1 MDAIE
6 IASAFVTIRPQTDGF
21 EAELAAAVGGSQT
34 EVPLTA
40 DTSEVEGA
48 IDDVT
53 GDVEVG
59 VDADTSD
66 AEAAIDGIEATPAVV
81 PVEAD
86 TAQAQ
91 ASIDDLSGAVGGL
104 SDSAGLGG
112 GAIGGLTDELAGL
125 VGVTGASAAGIG
137 ALVGGLVLSA
147 TAAGESQA
155 VNAQLDQILRNA
167 GDSAAVT
174 GDHIRELA
182 TEIMEYSGISDEAV
196 VSAASMVA
204 SFTNVS
210 NSQPTFDRTLRAS
223 ADLAVFMGTDVASAA
238 KMLGR
243 ALNDPE
249 QGVSRLARVFP
260 SLTAAQKDAIS
271 SMAAA
276 GDIAGAQALI
286 FELVESKVGGLAAT
300 YGETMPGE
308 IDKTK
313 EALGELAE
321 ALGADLLPA
330 ISEGASGIA
339 GYITKLTELQDAVN
353 SFGGGAIGDLQEFL
367 VRGAVQSIP
376 VVGSLA
382 NAMTQGEDAAEGFGS
397 VVGELPSALSGTA
410 EATDAAAEATD
421 AYAAAQEAAQ
431 QAVAD
436 TLPTLGG
443 VISAVDRAGSA
454 FGVLNA
460 SSDPQIVIDNLSLA
474 LVAWDDFQANISTV
488 SQWGPNIAAALQQL
502 GPEIAGG
509 LTNAL
514 AEGNAATVVQL
525 DGLIAEI
532 QAKGGEGAAVL
543 TGFAQNGMDGAV
555 AAVQSSTGPMGAAGT
570 AAGASGAAGID
581 AGLTF
586 TNAAAIG
593 AITGTQYGAGVAS
606 GISGMYAT
614 VNAVATNMIAGAGN
628 LSSAYSR
635 GQALGSAYGSGI
647 VAGLAGQV
655 GNAAA
660 TKASLDAIVERVG
673 AGIGRGAVAIG
684 AGRLQPVVLSL
695 DGQVVAE
702 TVFDVDRRIANAEGY
717 EQ

>member
-1 MDAIE
+1 ME
-6 IASAFVTIRPQTDGF
+6 IASAFVTIRPDASSF
-21 EAELAAAVGGSQT
+21 EAELVAAISGIGEQDISV
-34 EVPLTA
+34 TA
-40 DTSEVEGA
+40 DTSDAEGA
-48 IDDVT
+48 IDEVT

-59 VDADTSD
+59 VGADTSD
-66 AEAAIDGIEATPAVV
+66 AEAAIDGIEATPTVV

-104 SDSAGLGG
+104 ADSAGLGG

-125 VGVTGASAAGIG
+125 VGASSATTAGIG

-147 TAAGESQA
+147 SAAGESQA
-155 VNAQLDQILRNA
+155 VNAQLDQILANA

-182 TEIMEYSGISDEAV
+182 VEIMEYSGFSDEAV

-204 SFTNVS
+204 SFGNVS

-276 GDIAGAQALI
+276 GDIAGAQAMI
-286 FELVESKVGGLAAT
+286 FDLVESKVGGLAAT
-300 YGETMPGE
+300 YGETMPGQ

-339 GYITKLTELQDAVN
+339 GYVKQLTDLQNAAQD
-353 SFGGGAIGDLQEFL
+353 FGGGALGDIQEFFT
-367 VRGAVQSIP
+367 RGAVQSIP
-376 VVGSLA
+376 VFGPIINSL
-382 NAMTQGEDAAEGFGS
+382 TQGEDAMEGFS
-397 VVGELPSALSGTA
+397 TLVGDLPAALTGAAGATSEYAVAQDAANEAVSATLPNLSGTIT
-410 EATDAAAEATD
+410 E
-421 AYAAAQEAAQ
+421 
-431 QAVAD
+431 VN
-436 TLPTLGG
+436 
-443 VISAVDRAGSA
+443 RAGDA

-460 SSDPQIVIDNLSLA
+460 SSNPQVVIDNLQNA
-474 LVAWDDFQANISTV
+474 LFAWDVFQQRISTI
-488 SQWGPNIAAALQQL
+488 SQLGPNIAGALQQL
-502 GPEIAGG
+502 GPQIGGPLAG
-509 LTNAL
+509 AL
-514 AEGNAATVVQL
+514 VAAIQQGNFGVVGELDALITEVAER
-525 DGLIAEI
+525 
-532 QAKGGEGAAVL
+532 GGDVSAVM
-543 TGFAQNGMDGAV
+543 TGFAQNGMEGAI

-581 AGLTF
+581 AGLTY

-593 AITGTQYGAGVAS
+593 AITGTQYGAGVSS

-614 VNAVATNMIAGAGN
+614 VNAVANNVIAGAGN
-628 LSSAYSR
+628 IGSAYSR

-647 VAGLAGQV
+647 VAGLAGQI
-655 GNAAA
+655 GRAAA
-660 TKASLDAIVERVG
+660 TRASLDAVVESTGREVG
-673 AGIGRGAVAIG
+673 ATGKMSAAPTTIVHQTVMPNGD
-684 AGRLQPVVLSL
+684 VL
-695 DGQVVAE
+695 AE
-702 TVFDVDRRIANAEGY
+702 SMFEVDRRVAIAEGY

>member
-21 EAELAAAVGGSQT
+21 EAELAAAVGGVQT

-40 DTSEVEGA
+40 DTSDVEGA
-48 IDDVT
+48 IDEVT

-66 AEAAIDGIEATPAVV
+66 AEAAIDGIEATPTVV

-300 YGETMPGE
+300 YGATMPGE
-308 IDKTK
+308 IDKT
-313 EALGELAE
+313 
-321 ALGADLLPA
+321 
-330 ISEGASGIA
+330 
-339 GYITKLTELQDAVN
+339 
-353 SFGGGAIGDLQEFL
+353 
-367 VRGAVQSIP
+367 
-376 VVGSLA
+376 
-382 NAMTQGEDAAEGFGS
+382 
-397 VVGELPSALSGTA
+397 
-410 EATDAAAEATD
+410 
-421 AYAAAQEAAQ
+421 
-431 QAVAD
+431 
-436 TLPTLGG
+436 
-443 VISAVDRAGSA
+443 
-454 FGVLNA
+454 
-460 SSDPQIVIDNLSLA
+460 
-474 LVAWDDFQANISTV
+474 
-488 SQWGPNIAAALQQL
+488 
-502 GPEIAGG
+502 
-509 LTNAL
+509 
-514 AEGNAATVVQL
+514 
-525 DGLIAEI
+525 
-532 QAKGGEGAAVL
+532 
-543 TGFAQNGMDGAV
+543 
-555 AAVQSSTGPMGAAGT
+555 
-570 AAGASGAAGID
+570 
-581 AGLTF
+581 
-586 TNAAAIG
+586 
-593 AITGTQYGAGVAS
+593 
-606 GISGMYAT
+606 
-614 VNAVATNMIAGAGN
+614 
-628 LSSAYSR
+628 
-635 GQALGSAYGSGI
+635 
-647 VAGLAGQV
+647 
-655 GNAAA
+655 
-660 TKASLDAIVERVG
+660 
-673 AGIGRGAVAIG
+673 
-684 AGRLQPVVLSL
+684 
-695 DGQVVAE
+695 
-702 TVFDVDRRIANAEGY
+702 
-717 EQ
+717 